1 MDKAKAAEYNL
12 TVAQVYQ
19 QVAAAVLSQ
28 TTATNITVDNSDLPV
43 VVVPDSAGITTRET
57 LEELRLTGTKTRRN
71 ARSVFPRSP
80 Q

>member
-43 VVVPDSAGITTRET
+43 VVVPDSAGITTRK
-57 LEELRLTGTKTRRN
+57 RW
-71 ARSVFPRSP
+71 RSSA
-80 Q
+80 